1 MNLNTKKKNSNLHK
15 ALVILAGTTL
25 FLALIQVAL
34 GAIVRV
40 TDSGLA
46 CPDWP
51 LCHGKLIPELDFNIL
66 MEYTHRLS
74 ASLLML
80 VIFSTIFISYKIFK
94 HNKIGIF
101 SITAATITVIIAAIF
116 GGITV
121 LSKLDWWS
129 VPSHLALAEILIL
142 FLSIFNTSIW
152 FGDFDN
158 NSIWKNLHIKHKTML
173 SITLFSIFILIVYGA
188 LMVAKGYGSSCGTW
202 PLCNGE
208 LFPTRLP
215 MIINASHRFLTL
227 IVLGLLLHSLI
238 RIPTYKSPM
247 KMFFIIATCLY
258 VIQILVGWEIISR
271 EFSGTIKSIHL
282 ILATGIWIS
291 FSLAIGTSLTKNIKT
306 TKKQHIQKS

>member
-1 MNLNTKKKNSNLHK
+1 
-15 ALVILAGTTL
+15 VFLAGSTL
-25 FLALIQVAL
+25 FLAMIQVTL

-51 LCHGKLIPELDFNIL
+51 LCHGKLVPEFDFNIL
-66 MEYTHRLS
+66 LEYTHRLS

-80 VIFSTIFISYKIFK
+80 TIFSTTFITYKILN
-94 HNKIGIF
+94 HNKIAIF
-101 SITAATITVIIAAIF
+101 AVTGSAITVICAAIF

-121 LSKLDWWS
+121 ISKLDWWS

-142 FLSIFNTSIW
+142 FLSILNTAIW
-152 FGDFDN
+152 FGDFSDH
-158 NSIWKNLHIKHKTML
+158 SIWKNLLVKHRIML
-173 SITLFSIFILIVYGA
+173 STTLFFIFISIVYGS

-208 LFPTRLP
+208 LIPSRLP

-238 RIPTYKSPM
+238 RIPSGESKM
-247 KMFFIIATCLY
+247 KMFFIICVVIYL
-258 VIQILVGWEIISR
+258 IQILVGWEIISR
-271 EFSGTIKSIHL
+271 GFSPILKSIHL
-282 ILATGIWIS
+282 VFATGIWVS
-291 FSLAIGTSLTKNIKT
+291 FSLAVGSSLTQKINTSKNIN
-306 TKKQHIQKS
+306 QSENP